1 MKYINYAKELEK
13 VVLPRYQE
21 SKPEKPSGFVRDKGD
36 SKIKVTQ
43 KQEERKVEEIDEKT
57 L

>member
-21 SKPEKPSGFVRDKGD
+21 LKPEKPTGFVRDKDD
-36 SKIKVTQ
+36 SKTKVT
-43 KQEERKVEEIDEKT
+43 KK
-57 L
+57 